1 MFPPET
7 EVIQQQRKDV
17 GIGKEAKIDE
27 IPSTLEANKTAIT
40 ARTMAEKRRSSSFRR
55 LFRTWPRRSFLR
67 SLKRERIP
75 ATKLGR
81 IAEIGSIG
89 SPESNQRANSAAAN
103 LVAEGGKVTDL
114 LLSVQRVICQVY
126 DFREKRA
133 RE

>member
-1 MFPPET
+1 MRSRRLWRLIRRQSRHERW
-7 EVIQQQRKDV
+7 QRKDGPHPFV
-17 GIGKEAKIDE
+17 V
-27 IPSTLEANKTAIT
+27 
-40 ARTMAEKRRSSSFRR
+40 SFVPGRE
-55 LFRTWPRRSFLR
+55 LPPL

-75 ATKLGR
+75 ATKLGK

-126 DFREKRA
+126 DFREGP
-133 RE
+133 